1 MPSGTLTSAGIT
13 AIGSKLFS
21 TGVAVAAIAF
31 GVATATPP
39 VRSLEK
45 LDVQRYAGTWYE
57 LARVPNKLQANC
69 SSDATTTYRLLADG
83 SMRLMSRC
91 RDAAERV
98 NVAVARGEPLAG
110 DPARMRLSYL
120 PSWLSWWP
128 GSHVEQ
134 WVVMVDD
141 DYRVAVVSDPSRQSL
156 WILSRTPTID
166 GATFSSI
173 VSWLRMQRY
182 PVDRLVITPHRG
194 MDEVTPFALQSH
206 LIV

>member
-1 MPSGTLTSAGIT
+1 MPSGTFSSAVIA
-13 AIGSKLFS
+13 AIGSKLMGV
-21 TGVAVAAIAF
+21 GVALVAIAL

-39 VRSLEK
+39 VRSVEK
-45 LDVQRYAGTWYE
+45 LDLQRYAGTWYE
-57 LARVPNKLQANC
+57 LARVPNKQQANC
-69 SSDATTTYRLLADG
+69 NSDATTTYRLLADG

-91 RDAAERV
+91 RDASERV
-98 NVAVARGEPLAG
+98 NVAVARAEPLAG

-120 PSWLSWWP
+120 PSCLSWWP

-141 DYRVAVVSDPSRQSL
+141 DYRVAVVSDPSRKSL

-166 GATFSSI
+166 GATFSGL
-173 VSWLRMQRY
+173 VSRLRMQRY

-194 MDEVTPFALQSH
+194 MDETTPFAVKPH